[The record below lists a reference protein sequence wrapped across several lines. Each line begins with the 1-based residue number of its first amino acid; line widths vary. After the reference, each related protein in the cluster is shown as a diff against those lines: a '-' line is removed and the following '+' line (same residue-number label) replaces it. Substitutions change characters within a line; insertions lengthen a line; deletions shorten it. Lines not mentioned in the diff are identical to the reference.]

1 MKSVFFT
8 LLLSFPAMAVVPTEL
23 QQLFE
28 RAQYQQ
34 LLQAIDAVDNAQ
46 QHPDLM
52 LLQVRTLIQQHLREE
67 ANTLLNT
74 LVLAYPEHSGILT
87 QAALNKLV
95 LANTGSVFNA
105 RKRANDALGLLLEAI
120 RLEPTNFQAQQAL
133 ISFYQTA
140 PANVGGSEELA
151 RERVIELS
159 KLDAVQG
166 ILAQVNIAVHEERA
180 NEALQILEQALT
192 KDPDNTAFL
201 IRKANLLTQQSAF
214 LVAQQTYLKVL
225 PLLTDPIQ
233 LQNTHF
239 QIGRLAVFTGEYKV
253 EGIAALE
260 HYLAFFQDSQQPR
273 LHRAKLRL
281 AQLYLQQDQ
290 RAKAIAL
297 YSEIKNVENQDEDFI
312 ETLNQLGA
320 QLAEE

>member
-8 LLLSFPAMAVVPTEL
+8 LLLSFPAIAVVPVEL

-34 LLQAIDAVDNAQ
+34 LLQAIDNFDDAQ

-52 LLQVRTLIQQHLREE
+52 LLQVRALIQQQLREE
-67 ANTLLNT
+67 ANTVLNT

-95 LANTGSVFNA
+95 LANSGSVFNA
-105 RKRANDALGLLLEAI
+105 RKRANDALELLLEAI

-133 ISFYQTA
+133 ITFYQTA

-151 RERVIELS
+151 KERVIELT

-166 ILAQVNIAVHEERA
+166 ILAQVNIAVHEERL

-192 KDPDNTAFL
+192 KDPENTAFL

-225 PLLTDPIQ
+225 PLLNDPIQ
-233 LQNTHF
+233 VQNTHF
-239 QIGRLAVFTGEYKV
+239 QIGRLAVFTGEYQV
-253 EGIAALE
+253 EGIVALE
-260 HYLAFFQDSQQPR
+260 HYLAFYQDSQQPR

-290 RAKAIAL
+290 RAKALAL
-297 YSEIKNVENQDEDFI
+297 YSEIKHVESQDEDFI

-320 QLAEE
+320 RLTSK

>member
-8 LLLSFPAMAVVPTEL
+8 LLLSFPAIAVVPVEL

-34 LLQAIDAVDNAQ
+34 LLQAIDNFDDAQ

-52 LLQVRTLIQQHLREE
+52 LLQVRALIQQQLREE
-67 ANTLLNT
+67 ANTVLNT

-95 LANTGSVFNA
+95 LANSGSVFNA
-105 RKRANDALGLLLEAI
+105 RKRANDALELLLEAI

-133 ISFYQTA
+133 ITFYQTA

-151 RERVIELS
+151 KERVIELT

-166 ILAQVNIAVHEERA
+166 ILAQVNIAVHEERL

-192 KDPDNTAFL
+192 KDPENTAFL

-225 PLLTDPIQ
+225 PLLNDPIQ
-233 LQNTHF
+233 VQNTHF
-239 QIGRLAVFTGEYKV
+239 QIGRLAVFTGEYQV
-253 EGIAALE
+253 EGIVALE
-260 HYLAFFQDSQQPR
+260 HYLAFYQDSQQPR

-297 YSEIKNVENQDEDFI
+297 YSEIKHVESQDEDFI

-320 QLAEE
+320 QLTSK

>member
-1 MKSVFFT
+1 MKSVLLT
-8 LLLSFPAMAVVPTEL
+8 LLLSFPAVAVVPIEL

-28 RAQYQQ
+28 RAKYQQ
-34 LLQAIDAVDNAQ
+34 LLHAIDAVDNAQ

-52 LLQVRTLIQQHLREE
+52 LLQVRTLIQQQLREE

-87 QAALNKLV
+87 QAALNKLM

-120 RLEPTNFQAQQAL
+120 RLEPTNFQAQHAL

-140 PANVGGSEELA
+140 PANVGGSMTLA
-151 RERVIELS
+151 VERVTELS
-159 KLDAVQG
+159 ELNQIQG
-166 ILAQVNIAVHEERA
+166 ILARVNIAVQEDRV
-180 NEALQILEQALT
+180 NEALHILEQQLT
-192 KDPDNTAFL
+192 IDPENAVLL
-201 IRKANLLTQQSAF
+201 IRKANLLSQQSAF
-214 LVAQQTYLKVL
+214 LVAQKTYLKAL
-225 PLLTDPIQ
+225 PLLTEPIQ
-233 LQNTHF
+233 LQSTHF
-239 QIGRLAVFTGEYKV
+239 QIGRLAVFTGKFQV

-260 HYLAFFQDSQQPR
+260 RYLTFYQDSQQPR

-297 YSEIKNVENQDEDFI
+297 YSEIKAVANEDVDFI

-320 QLAEE
+320 QLALE